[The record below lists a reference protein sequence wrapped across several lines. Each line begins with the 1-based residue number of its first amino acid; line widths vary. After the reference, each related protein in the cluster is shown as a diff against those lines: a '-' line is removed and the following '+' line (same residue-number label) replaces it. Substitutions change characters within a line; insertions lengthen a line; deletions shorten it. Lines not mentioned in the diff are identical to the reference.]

1 MASTA
6 GTIITRIE
14 NKVGFDR
21 SLIGIAG
28 LEETE
33 LLRVIDRANREY
45 LEAFGMGGGEFPK
58 IKKREKGYSLV
69 STTNLAEDITTAT
82 TDFDVDDG
90 DNLETSGALIIWDS
104 DSPDTVEYTGKAT
117 DNITGVTGIDW
128 SHSDDDQVQKLYL
141 LPTDYHSPR
150 GTDENPD
157 GVWVE
162 NVPYRYITDIPAG
175 NEYTIVELA
184 TAKYL
189 WFPVGLTGNAL
200 VYYNATGTTIDDTAD
215 TVDVPEVWEDFLMYR
230 GVEHVQEVMGLDSGA
245 AREKAN
251 MKLRQAL
258 RARNY
263 GKFVKIGHRVPVNAD
278 PEHFAIRLFDRS

>member
-33 LLRVIDRANREY
+33 LLCVIDRANREY
-45 LEAFGMGGGEFPK
+45 LEAFGMAGGEFPK

-90 DNLETSGALIIWDS
+90 DDLETSGALILWDG
-104 DSPDTVEYTGKAT
+104 DSPDFVEYTGKSG
-117 DNITGVTGIDW
+117 DNVTGVTGIDW
-128 SHSDDDQVQKLYL
+128 SHDDDEQVQKLYA
-141 LPTDYHSPR
+141 LPPDFHSPR
-150 GTDENPD
+150 GSDDNPD
-157 GVWVE
+157 GMWVE
-162 NVPYRYITDIPAG
+162 NVPYRYISGIPRG
-175 NEYTIVELA
+175 NEYAIYETS

-189 WFPVGLTGNAL
+189 WFPISLTGNAL
-200 VYYNATGTTIDDTAD
+200 LYYNAVGTTIDDTAD
-215 TVDVPEVWEDFLMYR
+215 IVDVPETWEDFLVYR
-230 GVEHVQEVMGLDSGA
+230 GVEHVQEVMGTDSSA
-245 AREKAN
+245 SREKAN
-251 MKLRQAL
+251 LKLRQAL

-263 GKFVKIGHRVPVNAD
+263 GKFVKIGHRVPINAD
-278 PEHFAIRLFDRS
+278 PEHFSIRLFDRS